1 MAFNIADLIL
11 SSCCCLS
18 ESFLKYLRCI
28 FLILNLAMLAYPFV
42 ALRSKHINHTYCVGI
57 ELSSWSSL
65 FASLYFALSLS
76 FHIKYRTLMKRHSEY
91 HESLLELSSDRG
103 IERTEPLSRWEKIS
117 VLTCLSAFVCA
128 ITFVCSHVMATGPS
142 LSTSVKNYVPLQA
155 ALVTA
160 STVTL
165 EFLFNRF
172 TLSFFALFEV
182 VVLAIVFSLC
192 TWLVNW
198 TDDCTLFL
206 DSSQHLGNRTN
217 ATWYDL
223 HLFENVE
230 GKYMPYFFFLGV
242 LVLSTAILF
251 MFTALRFTCLAKDKD
266 RSEHTNKIMMCAL

>member
-1 MAFNIADLIL
+1 
-11 SSCCCLS
+11 
-18 ESFLKYLRCI
+18 
-28 FLILNLAMLAYPFV
+28 MLAYPFV
-42 ALRSKHINHTYCVGI
+42 ALSGSNKHTYCVGI

-76 FHIKYRTLMKRHSEY
+76 FHIKYRTLLKRHFEY
-91 HESLLELSSDRG
+91 HSSLLELSSDHG
-103 IERTEPLSRWEKIS
+103 LERTEPLSRWEKIS

-128 ITFVCSHVMATGPS
+128 VAFVLDQYS
-142 LSTSVKNYVPLQA
+142 LSTSVENNVPLQA

-165 EFLFNRF
+165 EFLLNRF
-172 TLSFFALFEV
+172 TLSFFALLEV

-198 TDDCTLFL
+198 TEDCTLF
-206 DSSQHLGNRTN
+206 LGNRTN

-223 HLFENVE
+223 HLFENVGE
-230 GKYMPYFFFLGV
+230 GKYMPYFFFVGV